1 MLGTFVAN
9 FSGKFIDQGYIH
21 KISIYCGVGLILSW
35 VLFSLL
41 PYHFAFYI
49 IALLILYA
57 SLSAVHVTNQ
67 SIVFKLNQELRS
79 RFNAIYM
86 TGYFAGGALGTTAGS
101 YAWKHFGWTGVCI
114 LGLIFAVLCLYYC
127 VRDAKISTIKACADV
142 YKLG

>member
-1 MLGTFVAN
+1 M
-9 FSGKFIDQGYIH
+9 
-21 KISIYCGVGLILSW
+21 
-35 VLFSLL
+35 
-41 PYHFAFYI
+41 
-49 IALLILYA
+49 
-57 SLSAVHVTNQ
+57 HVTNQ

-127 VRDAKISTIKACADV
+127 VRDAKISTIKTCADL
-142 YKLG
+142 KIG

>member
-1 MLGTFVAN
+1 MRRWPYFKLGSVFTFT
-9 FSGKFIDQGYIH
+9 
-21 KISIYCGVGLILSW
+21 
-35 VLFSLL
+35 L
-41 PYHFAFYI
+41 PFRLYI

-101 YAWKHFGWTGVCI
+101 YA
-114 LGLIFAVLCLYYC
+114 
-127 VRDAKISTIKACADV
+127 
-142 YKLG
+142 